1 MTLGYE
7 RWANLA
13 PSVVEL
19 QSFGHAFVSED
30 GELTIKLINIDGN
43 VLYEKTM
50 TPVSSDT
57 ATSSTAAAANGDT
70 ATSTSSTAAST
81 SDELPITTTDV
92 FIQCGEVTES
102 SIHIMARCNNEFNS
116 TMKVLISAGQAL
128 GQEVDVTSDTD
139 FTNTFVIE
147 DLEPDTEYT
156 YLVQCIPTDD
166 ENTVLQSVEGS
177 FKTVPSADVS
187 QAVSFVWVSCLSG
200 QGYGRNPDFEI
211 SNADGETVK
220 GKFQRR

>member
-1 MTLGYE
+1 MNVPQFIL
-7 RWANLA
+7 R
-13 PSVVEL
+13 
-19 QSFGHAFVSED
+19 AFLLLPAISAQ
-30 GELTIKLINIDGN
+30 
-43 VLYEKTM
+43 
-50 TPVSSDT
+50 DT
-57 ATSSTAAAANGDT
+57 TTT
-70 ATSTSSTAAST
+70 STAAST
-81 SDELPITTTDV
+81 ADELPITTTDV
-92 FIQCGEVTES
+92 FIQCGEATES
-102 SIHIMARCNNEFNS
+102 TIHIMARCNNEVDS

-166 ENTVLQSVEGS
+166 ETTILQSVEGS

-211 SNADGETVK
+211 TNADGETVK
-220 GKFQRR
+220 GKFLVRMIICAFS